1 MVIQSLDLRH
11 FRNYTHLQTEFSP
24 ETNWIFGKNG
34 QGKTNLVEAIYY
46 ICNLESFRT
55 RKNHHLLQSG
65 HPQALIQA
73 ELNRSDVLH
82 QIRIQITSRG
92 RQVRLDHSGTI
103 LFQDSSGLCQG
114 FVAEKCC
121 SQTTAKGKTS
131 AMESNAR
138 QACFNHVGKTEIIH
152 RISESPFGRAV
163 SGDFRKNRMSSIRI
177 STVYFDPR
185 RNRGRDLSGPGI
197 CY

>member
-65 HPQALIQA
+65 HPHV
-73 ELNRSDVLH
+73 D
-82 QIRIQITSRG
+82 G
-92 RQVRLDHSGTI
+92 RFEGGG
-103 LFQDSSGLCQG
+103 DSSVCGRIPGYRCSRWLQPDWFCPDRFFQRSSL
-114 FVAEKCC
+114 FLEKIPFE
-121 SQTTAKGKTS
+121 GGYNFES
-131 AMESNAR
+131 ALN
-138 QACFNHVGKTEIIH
+138 
-152 RISESPFGRAV
+152 
-163 SGDFRKNRMSSIRI
+163 
-177 STVYFDPR
+177 
-185 RNRGRDLSGPGI
+185 PGI
-197 CY
+197 GLPFSALNGNPIPGFKALSKLYPPSNGIFSRNKLDLWKKRSGQNQSG

>member
-46 ICNLESFRT
+46 ICNRWLQPDCLLPCADIHSRRSCPVP
-55 RKNHHLLQSG
+55 RKSSG
-65 HPQALIQA
+65 TPQIFQPDA
-73 ELNRSDVLH
+73 
-82 QIRIQITSRG
+82 G
-92 RQVRLDHSGTI
+92 HSGTI

-131 AMESNAR
+131 AMESNAC
-138 QACFNHVGKTEIIH
+138 QACVNHVGKKEIIH

-185 RNRGRDLSGPGI
+185 RN
-197 CY
+197 